1 MGTSDPR
8 TAGTQD
14 VAVREDLTADLLR
27 FAAAAVTLVVA
38 IALGLVR

>member
-1 MGTSDPR
+1 MSGAGQPGEGQD
-8 TAGTQD
+8 TA
-14 VAVREDLTADLLR
+14 AREDLTADLLR